1 MSFDGMAR
9 ILWELKNNKNFNPSV
24 DSNLEKY
31 HALRK
36 ISRRKTEDKKSV
48 QVEEFV
54 SSKVQ
59 VFSEFED
66 MASFAVSILRAS
78 SYPFFIVDKNMKIQ
92 YMNPACLNFTGLKL
106 NEAVGKVN
114 CNRVFKSNQCE
125 KKCAIKQ
132 AMTTQKSVIGK
143 RVKVI
148 DKSGQEHKIIVT
160 AGPLIDKKGNILGGF
175 EVWRDAMPEEEVNL
189 RSNLLLEKVKDYC
202 WDTEVFLDGIEKRPF
217 PEELENKENW
227 DRLIGEMKRRT
238 SDLQDY
244 CRHFM
249 KSSCWEILNCPP
261 ERQVQCPAFPNNGTK
276 CWEVDHTW
284 CEGQMQ
290 GTVSEKQEQCGQC
303 SVFKRKHG

>member
-9 ILWELKNNKNFNPSV
+9 ILWELKHNKNFNPSKRILKRV
-24 DSNLEKY
+24 N
-31 HALRK
+31 
-36 ISRRKTEDKKSV
+36 EDQKSV
-48 QVEEFV
+48 RVEEFV
-54 SSKVQ
+54 STKVQ

-114 CNRVFKSNQCE
+114 CMRVFNSNQCK

-132 AMTTQKSVIGK
+132 SMTTQKSVIGK
-143 RVKVI
+143 RVKVF
-148 DKSGQEHKIIVT
+148 DRLGKEHTIIVT
-160 AGPLIDKKGNILGGF
+160 AGPLIDKKGKILGGF
-175 EVWRDAMPEEEVNL
+175 EVWRDAMPEEEVTM
-189 RSNLLLEKVKDYC
+189 RSNSLLEKVKDYC

-217 PEELENKENW
+217 SKELENKENW

-244 CRHFM
+244 CRSFM

-261 ERQVQCPAFPNNGTK
+261 ERQVQCPTFPNHGAK
-276 CWEVDHTW
+276 CWEIDHTW

-290 GTVSEKQEQCGQC
+290 GTTKEKKDQCEQCT
-303 SVFKRKHG
+303 VYTRKHR